1 MRNSEFLNDF
11 NSSDD
16 QQDERRSAGRP
27 SFDFDSPAP
36 QEEEEEDFVP
46 RGGWDDSGALGASL
60 SSSPAGAI
68 GGGSTGGA
76 TPAGMDFSQFDEPPP
91 DDGSFDE
98 LNDPNNRDLLQLNE
112 LVPPDK
118 RTAGEP
124 ILNVF
129 LKALTFS
136 GGSDLHLNYNVP
148 PIIRVHGRLKPMAMK
163 PITSAAMSKMIF
175 QILDEEQR
183 RMCDERREVD
193 ACYEIPGVGRYRMN
207 IYQQLYGLS
216 AVFRSIPVR
225 IKSIQEVGLEE
236 SIAKLALYSQGF
248 IVVTGATGSGKSTTL
263 AAIIDYV
270 NSSANRHI
278 VTIEDPLE
286 FVHVNKK
293 SIVTH
298 REVGNHSKSFSD
310 ALRAALRQDPD
321 MILLGELRDLETIE
335 IALTAAETGHMVMG
349 TLHTNNASETV
360 SRIISAFPADRQAQI
375 AMQLSTVLTAVISQ
389 ELLPTKDNKGRCPI
403 REVLV
408 GTTAVRSLIR
418 DAKIPHIYSAIEMGQ
433 KVGMKTMKQSVEEQE
448 RAGKISA
455 ETARS
460 KIEQLSS
467 KH

>member
-1 MRNSEFLNDF
+1 
-11 NSSDD
+11 
-16 QQDERRSAGRP
+16 
-27 SFDFDSPAP
+27 
-36 QEEEEEDFVP
+36 
-46 RGGWDDSGALGASL
+46 
-60 SSSPAGAI
+60 
-68 GGGSTGGA
+68 
-76 TPAGMDFSQFDEPPP
+76 
-91 DDGSFDE
+91 
-98 LNDPNNRDLLQLNE
+98 
-112 LVPPDK
+112 
-118 RTAGEP
+118 
-124 ILNVF
+124 
-129 LKALTFS
+129 
-136 GGSDLHLNYNVP
+136 
-148 PIIRVHGRLKPMAMK
+148 
-163 PITSAAMSKMIF
+163 MSKMIF

-183 RMCDERREVD
+183 RQCDERREVD

-207 IYQQLYGLS
+207 IFQQLYGLS

-225 IKSIQEVGLEE
+225 IKSIEEVGLDEN
-236 SIAKLALYSQGF
+236 IAKLALYSQGF
-248 IVVTGATGSGKSTTL
+248 VVVTGATGSGKSTTL

-286 FVHVNKK
+286 FVHINKK

-335 IALTAAETGHMVMG
+335 IALTAAETGHMVLG

-360 SRIISAFPADRQAQI
+360 SRIISAFPADRQQQI

-433 KVGMKTMKQSVEEQE
+433 RVGMITMTQSVEIQE
-448 RAGKISA
+448 KAGKISA
-455 ETARS
+455 EVAKS